1 MTRKHWAARNSYEEL
16 ARFVS
21 EDLEESDL
29 KYHLETMKKNATNL
43 PVATFD
49 ELQLTINKNIETGTA
64 IELPLVNNFSLRA
77 DKSTSMSDT
86 SQLIIFIKVYQSHNK
101 HSLREILESCS
112 TRTLKGCQC
121 STRSNR

>member
-16 ARFVS
+16 ARFVA

-43 PVATFD
+43 PVAMFD

-64 IELPLVNNFSLRA
+64 IELPLVNNFSLTA

-86 SQLIIFIKVYQSHNK
+86 SELIIFIKVYQSHNK
-101 HSLREILESCS
+101 HSLREILEFCS